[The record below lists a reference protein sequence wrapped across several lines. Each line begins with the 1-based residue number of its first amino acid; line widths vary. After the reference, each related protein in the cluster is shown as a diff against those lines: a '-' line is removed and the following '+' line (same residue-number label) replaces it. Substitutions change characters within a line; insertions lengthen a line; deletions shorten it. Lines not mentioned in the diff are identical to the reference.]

1 MSPHHIS
8 LSYIVVI
15 MDRGNRFSR
24 MNIRVYGQSMAV
36 THSHGYLVDDF
47 PTGLS
52 DPVGDVVID
61 PRKTTFESLRPKIMY
76 NTTGHMNRR
85 SMMFQEALFI
95 MSRLPNLYDRQK
107 SELTMWQF
115 GYVRKDDAQVKLIH
129 PDKEGGTIATVIPEI
144 FKHDMVIVP
153 LSQIPP
159 NPVEKSEVSE
169 ENENTHSA
177 NDEKVRPTSSASTTD

>member
-1 MSPHHIS
+1 
-8 LSYIVVI
+8 
-15 MDRGNRFSR
+15 MDRGNRFCK

-52 DPVGDVVID
+52 DPIGDVVID
-61 PRKTTFESLRPKIMY
+61 PRKTTFESLRPLLMY

-95 MSRLPNLYDRQK
+95 MSRLPNLYDRPK
-107 SELTMWQF
+107 PELTMWQF
-115 GYVRKDDAQVKLIH
+115 GYVQKEDVQVKLIH
-129 PDKEGGTIATVIPEI
+129 PEKEGGTIASVVPEI
-144 FKHDMVIVP
+144 FRHDMVIVP

-159 NPVEKSEVSE
+159 NPVERTDVNNE
-169 ENENTHSA
+169 EEEQRPTTA
-177 NDEKVRPTSSASTTD
+177 NDDHGG